1 MSPLKNKFLT
11 KLFIYLNYLFIQLIN
26 GQQQSQPFQ
35 SEECKKA
42 ATNCENSTDC
52 VHRLAVLQSA
62 CVTNTCQPQCRE
74 AALNLYQ
81 NRDGRNL
88 LRTDAS
94 CVPGRYE
101 LEKCGFLPNKLPKHC
116 LLAKLIC
123 EIDLQCNSKWE
134 VFISECEANRNNN
147 DIQNCS
153 DKCRKYLNSTLS
165 TQQGIAFSSCTCTDK
180 EDGRC
185 IQLREGTL
193 QACLRQ
199 TSGEEEGPLP
209 RPNIT
214 PTQPEE
220 EETSSENEIESN
232 NIISTSH
239 SQSDVPAGTIST
251 IKYNGWSLVIPSMFL
266 SLLTA
271 LIFN

>member
-1 MSPLKNKFLT
+1 MLLNKLSKT
-11 KLFIYLNYLFIQLIN
+11 LINLNYLFILFIKLIN
-26 GQQQSQPFQ
+26 GQQQPFQ
-35 SEECKKA
+35 STECKKA
-42 ATNCENSTDC
+42 AINCENSTDC

-81 NRDGRNL
+81 NREGRNL

-134 VFISECEANRNNN
+134 IFISECEVNNNNN
-147 DIQNCS
+147 DLQYCS
-153 DKCRKYLNSTLS
+153 DKCSKYLNSTLS
-165 TQQGIAFSSCTCTDK
+165 TQQGISFNNCTCTDK

-185 IQLREGTL
+185 TQLREGTL
-193 QACLRQ
+193 QSCLKKI
-199 TSGEEEGPLP
+199 SGEEEEGPLP
-209 RPNIT
+209 RPT
-214 PTQPEE
+214 SSQPQEE
-220 EETSSENEIESN
+220 EETSENEIETN
-232 NIISTSH
+232 NIISTSN
-239 SQSDVPAGTIST
+239 SQSDVPGGSIST
-251 IKYNGWSLVIPSMFL
+251 IKYNNGLILMIL
-266 SLLTA
+266 IALL
-271 LIFN
+271 FN